1 MSIATESNHPLD
13 QFIGSGTA
21 QPGTAQPY
29 GPADAAA
36 VEALRSGVNPILSS
50 ASPLIYAA
58 MQLRHSDSPQNLTA
72 LQSYLVQGI
81 KEFEDAM
88 RRKGVRHEHVV
99 AARYVLCTFLDEV
112 ICSCEWGVSWGSCS
126 LLVQFHNETWGGEK
140 FFQLLD
146 RLKETPADTRDLLE
160 LMYVCLSYGFSGRFG
175 VIDGGQQQL
184 NVLRNQLAELLRQYT
199 PQAGNNDLSE
209 RWQGVSG
216 KAVKPL
222 AIIPLWVSAVAML
235 IVLVVMYLFL
245 SLRINQHSDPVFGEI
260 QSIRARSAPLAAP
273 KAAAQPRLAQFLERE
288 IAAGQVSVADYADR
302 SVVTILGDGL
312 FESGSADV
320 IPAALPVLHRVGEE
334 VKKIQGRVLV
344 TGHTDDQ
351 PIGSLRFPSNWHLSQ
366 ARAQSVRD
374 VLAVDVPATRL
385 SVEGRSDSEPVVK
398 NDKPANRAKNRRV
411 EITVFVAR

>member
-1 MSIATESNHPLD
+1 MSIATESSHPLD
-13 QFIGSGTA
+13 QFLGAAPGASQPA
-21 QPGTAQPY
+21 QAY
-29 GPADAAA
+29 GPADAGA
-36 VEALRSGVNPILSS
+36 VDALRSGHNAIVSS
-50 ASPLIYAA
+50 ASPLLYAA
-58 MQLRHSDSPQNLTA
+58 MQLRHSDTPQNLAA

-140 FFQLLD
+140 FFQLLE

-184 NVLRNQLAELLRQYT
+184 AVLRNQLAELLRQYS
-199 PQAGNNDLSE
+199 PQAASNDLADH
-209 RWQGVSG
+209 WQGVHG
-216 KAVKPL
+216 KVSKPL
-222 AIIPLWVSAVAML
+222 TIVPLWVSAILLLV
-235 IVLVVMYLFL
+235 VLVIMYLFL
-245 SLRINQHSDPVFGEI
+245 SLRINQHSDPVFGDI
-260 QSIRARSAPLAAP
+260 QSIRARSAPLAQP
-273 KAAAQPRLAQFLERE
+273 KAAAQPRLAQFLEKE
-288 IAAGQVSVADYADR
+288 IAESKVSVADFADR

-320 IPAALPVLHRVGEE
+320 IPAALPVLHRIGQE
-334 VKKIQGRVLV
+334 VNKIQGKVLV
-344 TGHTDDQ
+344 TGHTDNQ
-351 PIGSLRFPSNWHLSQ
+351 PIASLRFPSNWHLSQ

-374 VLAVDVPATRL
+374 VLAIDVPANRL
-385 SVEGRSDSEPVVK
+385 TVEGRSDSEPVVK
-398 NDKPANRAKNRRV
+398 NDTPANRAKNRRV
-411 EITVFVAR
+411 EITVFVTR